1 MCQDWIEPVNSSI
14 PPQAVDE
21 FVMQNRNEFQNLF
34 EITKIATGKWRN
46 AFCLVGWCLR
56 LSSLL
61 CNVII
66 NSAKMY
72 LQHAEWGGY
81 FCQSLMISVGS
92 WLPRRRSR
100 CVARYTCLS
109 FWICWLILLLA
120 SLRCLLSS
128 ASDLEALRPKQP
140 MTVDQASECAG
151 GCESGSVPPTA

>member
-1 MCQDWIEPVNSSI
+1 MMRKISLETFY
-14 PPQAVDE
+14 E
-21 FVMQNRNEFQNLF
+21 FQMENEFQIYFKSRKSQLN
-34 EITKIATGKWRN
+34 WRN
-46 AFCLVGWCLR
+46 AFRFFWLNSVLY
-56 LSSLL
+56 
-61 CNVII
+61 NVMI
-66 NSAKMY
+66 NSVKVCLKYEQKGAFRDFPKR
-72 LQHAEWGGY
+72 HKN
-81 FCQSLMISVGS
+81 FCSR
-92 WLPRRRSR
+92 LPRRRSR